1 MERTVTLNYPEV
13 LLEVDN
19 LKKDFPIRGGV
30 FSRPVGRVHAVD
42 GVSFKI
48 MSGEVLGLVGE
59 SGCGKTTVGRMILR
73 LIEPTAGQV
82 HFEGRDILSLND
94 AEMRPLRQ
102 KMTVIF
108 QDPYAALDTRMSVE
122 RIVAEPLRIH
132 NLCRSRGEIRDR
144 VADVLAR
151 VGFRPEDM
159 HRYPHQFSGGQ
170 RQRIAIARTLVLR
183 PRLIIADEPV
193 SALDVSIQA
202 QVLNL
207 LRDLQAEFRLTYL
220 FIAHDLRVVEYM
232 SDRVAV
238 MYLGK
243 VMELAGVGDIYE
255 RPRHPYTEALLSA
268 VPMPDPKSLKKRIT
282 LPGDVPSPI
291 DPPSGCVFHPRC
303 RYRQEK
309 CETVV
314 PEYEEIE
321 PDHWLS
327 CHFPIN

>member
-1 MERTVTLNYPEV
+1 MSTDRPEA

-19 LKKDFPIRGGV
+19 LKKYFPIRGGV

-48 MSGEVLGLVGE
+48 HDGEVLGLVGE
-59 SGCGKTTVGRMILR
+59 SGCGKTTVGRMLLR
-73 LIEPTAGQV
+73 LIQPTAGRV
-82 HFEGRDILSLND
+82 RFEGREILSLTA
-94 AEMRPLRQ
+94 AEMHPLRQ

-132 NLCRSRGEIRDR
+132 RLCRSRSEIRER

-159 HRYPHQFSGGQ
+159 NRYPHQFSGGQ

-207 LRDLQAEFRLTYL
+207 LRDLQKEFRLTYL

-243 VMELAGVGDIYE
+243 VMELAGVGNIYE
-255 RPRHPYTEALLSA
+255 RPRHPYTEALLSS
-268 VPMPDPKSLKKRIT
+268 VPMPDPRTLKKKIP

-291 DPPSGCVFHPRC
+291 NPPSGCVFHPRC
-303 RYRQEK
+303 PHRGDK
-309 CETVV
+309 CGTVV
-314 PEYEEIE
+314 PEFVEIE

-327 CHFPIN
+327 CHYPIN